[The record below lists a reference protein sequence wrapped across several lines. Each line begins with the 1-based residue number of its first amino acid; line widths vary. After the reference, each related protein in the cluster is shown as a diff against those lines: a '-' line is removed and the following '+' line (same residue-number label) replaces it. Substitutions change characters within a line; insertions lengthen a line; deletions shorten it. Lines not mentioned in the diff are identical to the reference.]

1 MLTPLAAFLAG
12 VKAQPNTVYLR
23 QPLDGVYHEFTWQ
36 QVAHNARNIAC
47 QLKDLGIEPG
57 DKVALWSKNCEQWI
71 TADIAIMMA
80 GAISV
85 PLYPGQSKANVHYVL
100 EHSEAKVMF
109 VGKHDVDEDVI
120 NSIPADFPVIGFP
133 YYSGPTHHDWNQLV
147 AIDAPSSYEIHTPKL
162 DDVMTLV
169 YTSGTTGQPKGAM
182 HTCRSFAFS
191 ANNGV
196 EQINTSSNDRALS
209 FLPLAH
215 VAERMI
221 VEGQSF
227 YAWFTISF
235 AESLDTFGDN
245 LASVKPTLFFAVPRL
260 WAKFQEG
267 ILTKVGGQKKLDRLL
282 SIPLLSSFVARK
294 IRVGLGLNE
303 AHICASGASPI
314 PRSLIDWFDRVG
326 IEIVEGYG
334 MTENLCYGTFNK
346 AGDRLIGSVGKP
358 FSKNEVKIS
367 EQGEILFKSQ
377 ALMLGYFKE
386 PEKTAEAIVD
396 GYYYTGDKGHI
407 DENGFLHIT
416 GRVKELFKTSKGK
429 YIAPA
434 PIEGLLTANI
444 LIDQACVMGNGR
456 AQPLA
461 VIELS
466 DTARGKDKGY
476 IQTEI
481 VNHVAQVNSELEHH
495 ERLDCIVI
503 SQCIWTVNSGLIT
516 PTLKIRRE
524 SVESKYY
531 PLGVDSKEL
540 IVWGEKEDASK
551 EDEAA

>member
-1 MLTPLAAFLAG
+1 MLTPLAAFLSA
-12 VKAQPNTVYLR
+12 VKEQPNAIYLR
-23 QPLDGVYHEFTWQ
+23 QPLNGVYHEFSWK
-36 QVAHNARNIAC
+36 QVAHNARNIAY
-47 QLKDLGIEPG
+47 QLKKLGIEPG
-57 DKVALWSKNCEQWI
+57 DKVALWSKNCAEWI
-71 TADIAIMMA
+71 TSDLAIMMA
-80 GAISV
+80 GAVSV

-109 VGKHDVDEDVI
+109 VGKHDNDQDVI
-120 NSIPADFPVIGFP
+120 NSIPEAFPVIGFS
-133 YYSGPTHHDWNQLV
+133 YYSGSTQHDWNQLV
-147 AIDAPSSYEIHTPKL
+147 AIDAPDSYDIHEPDL
-162 DDVMTLV
+162 DDVITLV
-169 YTSGTTGQPKGAM
+169 YTSGTTGQPKGAI

-191 ANNGV
+191 SNNGV
-196 EQINTSSNDRALS
+196 EQINTGPNDRALS

-215 VAERMI
+215 VAERII

-267 ILTKVGGQKKLDRLL
+267 ILTKVGGQKKLDRIL
-282 SIPLLSSFVARK
+282 SIPLLGSFVSRK
-294 IRVGLGLNE
+294 IRIGLGLNE

-314 PRSLIDWFDRVG
+314 PRSLIDWFDRIG

-346 AGDRLIGSVGKP
+346 SGDRLIGSVGKP
-358 FSKNEVKIS
+358 FFQNEVKINDK
-367 EQGEILFKSQ
+367 GEILFKSQ
-377 ALMLGYFKE
+377 ALMQGYYKE
-386 PEKTAEAIVD
+386 PEKTAEALVD
-396 GYYYTGDKGHI
+396 GYYHTGDKGHI

-434 PIEGLLTANI
+434 PIEGLLTANV

-456 AQPLA
+456 SQPLA

-466 DTARGKDKGY
+466 DTARTKDAAT
-476 IQTEI
+476 IQAE
-481 VNHVAQVNSELEHH
+481 VEKHVAHMNRELEHH

-503 SQCIWTVNSGLIT
+503 SQSIWTVDSGLIT

-524 SVESKYY
+524 TVESRYY
-531 PLGVDSKEL
+531 PLGEHSNEL
-540 IVWGEKEDASK
+540 IVWGPKEDSIK
-551 EDEAA
+551 EAEAA